1 MSYKVGSKVVCV
13 NADFSALIK
22 EHPEFLDVFIQLPK
36 ESKVYTVRTTE
47 IGAIRLEELVN
58 SECEI
63 NLGGVEIWEEPA
75 FDSRRFA
82 PLLEN
87 RDELTESMLDDI
99 LIDEQE
105 YEYFEIEVEEDFG
118 PGIIWN

>member
-13 NADFSALIK
+13 NADFSTLIK
-22 EHPEFLDVFIQLPK
+22 EHPEFLDVFTQLPI
-36 ESKVYTVRTTE
+36 ENSVYTVRTSDE
-47 IGAIRLEELVN
+47 GAIRLEELIN
-58 SECEI
+58 PECAI
-63 NLGGVEIWEEPA
+63 NLGGVDVWEEPA